1 MQMPITIFFVFTL
14 SICAAS
20 AQQPGLAAGWPVRP
34 VTFVVPFP
42 AGSATDLIARVVARD
57 LSGRIG
63 QPVIIENRPGADGTI
78 GVRQVARSAPDG
90 YTFSFASPSAY
101 AAAPYVYTNLAYDPT
116 KDLAPVSMVGRTPY
130 AFAVYPDL
138 GVTNILGLVALAKS
152 KPGQLNYSSI
162 GEGSIAHLGMVVFAE
177 KMGVDIHHVP
187 YKTTAQS
194 IIDVS
199 TGIIHMQLASIPPI
213 VSLHQARKIAVL
225 AIAGKNRI
233 PLMPEVPTMGEAGIP
248 DYEQTFWLAIFAPA
262 GTPDP
267 VIHRLNR
274 EIAAG
279 LQTGAVKSAFVSQGV
294 ETEHSTPLE
303 LGEILKRDIEN
314 YRGVASKAK
323 IARH

>member
-1 MQMPITIFFVFTL
+1 L
-14 SICAAS
+14 
-20 AQQPGLAAGWPVRP
+20 VRQ
-34 VTFVVPFP
+34 
-42 AGSATDLIARVVARD
+42 RVVARD

-63 QPVIIENRPGADGTI
+63 QPIIIENRPGADGTI

-90 YTFSFASPSAY
+90 YTFSFGSPSAY

-116 KDLAPVSMVGRTPY
+116 KDLVPVSMVGRTPY

-138 GVTNILGLVALAKS
+138 GVTDVLGLVALAKS

-177 KMGVDIHHVP
+177 KMGLDIHHVP
-187 YKTTAQS
+187 YKSTAQS

-199 TGIIHMQLASIPPI
+199 AGIIHMQLASIPPI
-213 VSLHQARKIAVL
+213 VSLHQAKKILVLGVAGRK
-225 AIAGKNRI
+225 RI
-233 PLMPEVPTMGEAGIP
+233 PLMPEVPTMAEAGIL

-267 VIHRLNR
+267 IIHRINR
-274 EIAAG
+274 EVGAG
-279 LQTGAVKSAFVSQGV
+279 LQTDAVKNAFIVQGV
-294 ETEHSTPLE
+294 VTEHSTPKE
-303 LGEILKRDIEN
+303 LGEILRKDIDA
-314 YRGVASKAK
+314 YRNVASKAG